1 MSIDWLTF
9 FAQLFNFV
17 LLVWLLNRYLFKP
30 ILKVVEE
37 RSLKIRN
44 EIEKAAMREED
55 ALKEKKLLAEE
66 REEFE
71 KERARLLSQ
80 AVAEAQREKERLITS
95 AKEKERE
102 RACSELRKNIED
114 EIIGLTRK
122 ALEEVAHSSLE
133 AQIAEVFIQK
143 MGTMDA
149 ETRKALLADTA
160 RGSHAVSV
168 KSAFDLPSSVRMYL
182 EKNLREILGHEI
194 TCTFEKNPSVM
205 CGIEMVT
212 ANRKVEWNFSQ
223 YLSSFRTTL

>member
-1 MSIDWLTF
+1 
-9 FAQLFNFV
+9 
-17 LLVWLLNRYLFKP
+17 
-30 ILKVVEE
+30 
-37 RSLKIRN
+37 
-44 EIEKAAMREED
+44 
-55 ALKEKKLLAEE
+55 
-66 REEFE
+66 
-71 KERARLLSQ
+71 
-80 AVAEAQREKERLITS
+80 
-95 AKEKERE
+95 
-102 RACSELRKNIED
+102 
-114 EIIGLTRK
+114 
-122 ALEEVAHSSLE
+122 
-133 AQIAEVFIQK
+133 
-143 MGTMDA
+143 MDA

>member
-95 AKEKERE
+95 AKEEYDSLRSTFQDGLKKERE

-133 AQIAEVFIQK
+133 AQIAEVFIQWMPK
-143 MGTMDA
+143 
-149 ETRKALLADTA
+149 
-160 RGSHAVSV
+160 
-168 KSAFDLPSSVRMYL
+168 
-182 EKNLREILGHEI
+182 HERRCWL
-194 TCTFEKNPSVM
+194 TQRVVHTP
-205 CGIEMVT
+205 
-212 ANRKVEWNFSQ
+212 
-223 YLSSFRTTL
+223 FR